1 MVFRSNY
8 IQLAGLLLSLMIASC
23 KQEQK
28 MNAPSGPP
36 PKKPSM
42 VDAYIVKEE
51 QLDELLKI
59 PGNLVPNEQT
69 DIRTETSGI
78 LESVLFKDG
87 QKVKKGQLLAKINNV
102 EQRARLA
109 KLKVQLEIA
118 RNAEQRQGQLL
129 KAQAIGQQEYDE
141 ALLAVKSLEADVQI
155 LLAELSK
162 FEIRAPFN
170 GTLGLR
176 MMSPGAYCTP
186 SNILVSI
193 SQEDQLKIQ
202 FSVPERYIRKI
213 SLGQVLEFTCQHS
226 KEVYQAKLESTE
238 SAMDQQTRSLKVQAR
253 VMGKADGLKPG
264 LFAEVSMPFQ
274 NKTKSIMVPSQSI
287 IPQARDKKVAILKNG
302 LVEFKVV
309 SLGYRDSSRVEI
321 LSGLQA
327 GDTLLI
333 TGIMGLKP
341 GAPAKIQSIN

>member
-1 MVFRSNY
+1 
-8 IQLAGLLLSLMIASC
+8 
-23 KQEQK
+23 
-28 MNAPSGPP
+28 
-36 PKKPSM
+36 M

-87 QKVKKGQLLAKINNV
+87 QKVKKGQLLAKINNI

-109 KLKVQLEIA
+109 KLRVQLEMA
-118 RNAEQRQGQLL
+118 QNTEQRQNQLL
-129 KAQAIGQQEYDE
+129 KAQAIGQQEYDQ
-141 ALLAVKSLEADVQI
+141 ALLEVRSLQADLNI
-155 LLAELSK
+155 LRAELSK

-202 FSVPERYIRKI
+202 FSIPERYIRKI
-213 SLGQVLEFTCQHS
+213 TLGQVLEFTCQHS
-226 KEVYQAKLESTE
+226 KEVYKAKLESTE

-253 VMGKADGLKPG
+253 VMGKAVGLKPG
-264 LFAEVSMPFQ
+264 LLLRSVCHFRIRPRASWYPVRVSYH
-274 NKTKSIMVPSQSI
+274 KREIKSGHPE
-287 IPQARDKKVAILKNG
+287 KWFG
-302 LVEFKVV
+302 
-309 SLGYRDSSRVEI
+309 RV
-321 LSGLQA
+321 
-327 GDTLLI
+327 
-333 TGIMGLKP
+333 
-341 GAPAKIQSIN
+341 

>member
-1 MVFRSNY
+1 MFFRSNFVK
-8 IQLAGLLLSLMIASC
+8 ISGFSLALIMVSC

-28 MNAPSGPP
+28 PNVPTGPP
-36 PKKPSM
+36 PKKPSL

-51 QLDELLKI
+51 QLDESLRI
-59 PGNLVPNEQT
+59 PGSLIPNEQT

-87 QKVKKGQLLAKINNV
+87 QKVKKGQLLAKINNI
-102 EQRARLA
+102 EQRARLS
-109 KLKVQLEIA
+109 KLKVQLEMA
-118 RNAEQRQGQLL
+118 QNTEQRQNQLL
-129 KAQAIGQQEYDE
+129 KAQAIGQQEYDQ
-141 ALLAVKSLEADVQI
+141 ALLEVKSLQADLNI
-155 LLAELSK
+155 LRAELSK
-162 FEIRAPFN
+162 FEIRAPFS

-186 SNILVSI
+186 SNVLVSI
-193 SQEDQLKIQ
+193 SQEDLLKVQ
-202 FSVPERYIRKI
+202 FSIPERYISKI
-213 SLGQVLEFTCQHS
+213 SLGQVLEFTCQNS
-226 KEVYQAKLESTE
+226 KEVYKAKLESTE

-341 GAPAKIQSIN
+341 GSPAKIQSIN